1 MSKTIFL
8 STVTREFGS
17 LRTRLAALVQ
27 RTKKVHVRHQD
38 DFIEGGVLTL
48 HRLQEEIEASDVLLH
63 VIGAEAGSAP
73 PPEQVAALLSRLHDF
88 ETRFPE
94 IAALVNLSEFDV
106 RGYHEVDDDD
116 I

>member
-1 MSKTIFL
+1 MMVTTVFSSSTLNKT
-8 STVTREFGS
+8 RY
-17 LRTRLAALVQ
+17 
-27 RTKKVHVRHQD
+27 
-38 DFIEGGVLTL
+38 
-48 HRLQEEIEASDVLLH
+48 
-63 VIGAEAGSAP
+63 SAP